1 MASRRSVVTLM
12 STISLLV
19 FPLNTRAADAP
30 MAMIQTATQK
40 TLAVLQNPAYQGAA
54 HCGERLAQVAATI
67 LPHFDTEGMS
77 QRALGLYWRQLTTD
91 QQQEFV
97 RLFTALVEHAYGGA
111 IDRHARD
118 VQVTIFRLLKTRG
131 AAGAKELLGEGGGLS
146 APIITRAITGLLHAS
161 ANSVG
166 RICSE
171 NLGSAIQVIL
181 VYKRQFI
188 PSDNHSFYAA
198 PFRQRLTWIPSPTSE
213 RLTENFAL

>member
-77 QRALGLYWRQLTTD
+77 QRALELYWRQLTTD

-131 AAGAKELLGEGGGLS
+131 AAGAKELLGEVGGDYRHRLLRGLS
-146 APIITRAITGLLHAS
+146 LDCSMPAPTLLGASAARIWVVLSKEYWCTNANSYHRIITAFMRHLFGNA
-161 ANSVG
+161 
-166 RICSE
+166 
-171 NLGSAIQVIL
+171 
-181 VYKRQFI
+181 
-188 PSDNHSFYAA
+188 
-198 PFRQRLTWIPSPTSE
+198 
-213 RLTENFAL
+213 